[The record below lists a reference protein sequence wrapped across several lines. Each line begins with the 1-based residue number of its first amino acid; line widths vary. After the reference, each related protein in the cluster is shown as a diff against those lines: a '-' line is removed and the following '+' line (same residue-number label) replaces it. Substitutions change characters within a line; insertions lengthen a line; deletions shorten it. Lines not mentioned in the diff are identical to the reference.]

1 MQHAPQIPVLE
12 VDLGPGIRAF
22 FTTRAGGV
30 SRAPWASLNVGTSVG
45 DDPAHVSRNREL
57 VDQAAGAR
65 VTFVSQ
71 VHGRAVAVLPGS
83 GSPGVPSAPAL
94 GASTEADALVSRAVD
109 APVGVYVADCVP
121 VLLADPSSGVVAA
134 VHAGRPGVELGVV
147 GEAVRAMVATGADI
161 ASICAAVGPSVCG
174 RCYEVPA
181 DLRER
186 VAAAVP
192 ATGATTSW
200 GTPGLDLPRGVLA
213 QLADAGVTQV
223 VHVERCTRTDDAFF
237 SHRRASADGLVT
249 GRFAGV
255 VGARR
260 SQT

>member
-30 SRAPWASLNVGTSVG
+30 SRAPWASLNVGTAVG

-71 VHGRAVAVLPGS
+71 VHGRAVAVLPAS
-83 GSPGVPSAPAL
+83 GSPGVPSDPTL

-147 GEAVRAMVATGADI
+147 GEAVGAMVAAGADI
-161 ASICAAVGPSVCG
+161 ASIRAAVGPSVCG

-192 ATGATTSW
+192 ATWATTGW

-223 VHVERCTRTDDAFF
+223 VHVDRCTRTDDAFF
-237 SHRRASADGLVT
+237 SHRRASADGLAT

>member
-30 SRAPWASLNVGTSVG
+30 SRAPWASLNVGTAVG

-94 GASTEADALVSRAVD
+94 GASAEADAVVSRVVD

-147 GEAVRAMVATGADI
+147 GEAVGAMVAAGADT
-161 ASICAAVGPSVCG
+161 ASIRAAVGPSVCG

-192 ATGATTSW
+192 ATWATTGW

-223 VHVERCTRTDDAFF
+223 VHVDRCTRTDDAFF
-237 SHRRASADGLVT
+237 SHRRASADGLAT

>member
-30 SRAPWASLNVGTSVG
+30 SRAPWASLNVGTAVG

-71 VHGRAVAVLPGS
+71 VHGRTVGVLPGS
-83 GSPGVPSAPAL
+83 GSPGVRSAPAL
-94 GASTEADALVSRAVD
+94 DASTEADALVSRAVD
-109 APVGVYVADCVP
+109 ATVGVYVADCVP

-147 GEAVRAMVATGADI
+147 GEAVRAMVAAGAGT
-161 ASICAAVGPSVCG
+161 ASIRAAVGPSVCG

-186 VAAAVP
+186 VAAAAP
-192 ATGATTSW
+192 ATWATTGW

-223 VHVERCTRTDDAFF
+223 VHVDRCTRTDDAFF
-237 SHRRASADGLVT
+237 SHRRASADGLAT

>member
-30 SRAPWASLNVGTSVG
+30 SRAPWASLNVGAAVG

-71 VHGRAVAVLPGS
+71 VHGRTVAVLPGS

-94 GASTEADALVSRAVD
+94 DASTEADALVSAVVD

-147 GEAVRAMVATGADI
+147 GEAVRAMVAAGAGT
-161 ASICAAVGPSVCG
+161 ASIRAAVGPSVCG

-192 ATGATTSW
+192 ATWATTGW

-223 VHVERCTRTDDAFF
+223 VHVDRCTRTDDAFF
-237 SHRRASADGLVT
+237 SHRRASADGLAT

>member
-30 SRAPWASLNVGTSVG
+30 SRAPWASLNVGTAVG

-71 VHGRAVAVLPGS
+71 VHGRSVAVLPAS
-83 GSPGVPSAPAL
+83 GSPGVPSDPTL

-147 GEAVRAMVATGADI
+147 G
-161 ASICAAVGPSVCG
+161 
-174 RCYEVPA
+174 
-181 DLRER
+181 
-186 VAAAVP
+186 
-192 ATGATTSW
+192 
-200 GTPGLDLPRGVLA
+200 
-213 QLADAGVTQV
+213 
-223 VHVERCTRTDDAFF
+223 
-237 SHRRASADGLVT
+237 
-249 GRFAGV
+249 
-255 VGARR
+255 
-260 SQT
+260 

>member
-1 MQHAPQIPVLE
+1 MQHASQIPVLE
-12 VDLGPGIRAF
+12 VDLGPGICAF

-30 SRAPWASLNVGTSVG
+30 SRAPWASLNVGTAVG

-57 VDQAAGAR
+57 VDQAAGAC

-71 VHGRAVAVLPGS
+71 VHGRSVAVLPGS
-83 GSPGVPSAPAL
+83 GSPDVPSAPAL
-94 GASTEADALVSRAVD
+94 DASAEADALVSRAVD
-109 APVGVYVADCVP
+109 TPVGVYVADCVP

-134 VHAGRPGVELGVV
+134 VHAGRPGVELGVL

-161 ASICAAVGPSVCG
+161 ASIRAAVGPSVCG

-192 ATGATTSW
+192 ATWATTGW

-223 VHVERCTRTDDAFF
+223 VHVDRCTRTDDAFF
-237 SHRRASADGLVT
+237 SHRRASADGLAT

>member
-30 SRAPWASLNVGTSVG
+30 SRAPWASLNVGTAVG
-45 DDPAHVSRNREL
+45 DDSAHVSRNREL

-94 GASTEADALVSRAVD
+94 GASTEADALVSSVVD

-147 GEAVRAMVATGADI
+147 GEAVGAMVAAGADI
-161 ASICAAVGPSVCG
+161 ASIRAAVGPSVCG

-186 VAAAVP
+186 VAAAAP
-192 ATGATTSW
+192 ATWATTGW

-223 VHVERCTRTDDAFF
+223 VHVDRCTRTDDAFF
-237 SHRRASADGLVT
+237 SHRRASADGLAT

>member
-30 SRAPWASLNVGTSVG
+30 SRAPWASLNVGTAVG
-45 DDPAHVSRNREL
+45 DDPAHVSRNRER

-71 VHGRAVAVLPGS
+71 VHGRSVAVLPASDG
-83 GSPGVPSAPAL
+83 PGVPSAPAL
-94 GASTEADALVSRAVD
+94 DASTEADALVSRVVD

-134 VHAGRPGVELGVV
+134 VHAGRPGVELGVL

-161 ASICAAVGPSVCG
+161 ASIRAAVGPSVCG

-192 ATGATTSW
+192 ATWATTGW

-223 VHVERCTRTDDAFF
+223 VHVDRCTRTDDAFF
-237 SHRRASADGLVT
+237 SHRRASADGLAT

>member
-22 FTTRAGGV
+22 FTARAGGV
-30 SRAPWASLNVGTSVG
+30 SRAPWASLNLGTAVG

-71 VHGRAVAVLPGS
+71 VHGRTVAVLPGS

-94 GASTEADALVSRAVD
+94 DASTEADALVSRVVD

-147 GEAVRAMVATGADI
+147 GEAVRAMVAAGAGT
-161 ASICAAVGPSVCG
+161 ASIRAAVGPSVCG

-186 VAAAVP
+186 VAAAAP
-192 ATGATTSW
+192 ATWATTGW

-223 VHVERCTRTDDAFF
+223 VHVDRCTRTDDAFF
-237 SHRRASADGLVT
+237 SHRRASADGLAT